1 VTGVE
6 ALTLPAFTVNVA
18 ELDPGGID
26 TLEGTLATAG
36 LELESDTATPPAPAG
51 AVRLT
56 VPVPVSPLMMLPG
69 LTATLLSAGGG
80 GLTVI
85 PKVAFT
91 AE

>member
-1 VTGVE
+1 ME

-18 ELDPGGID
+18 ALDPCGIE

-56 VPVPVSPLMMLPG
+56 IPAPVSPLMIELG
-69 LTATLLSAGGG
+69 LTVTLLSTAGG

-85 PKVAFT
+85 PNVAFT
-91 AE
+91 EE